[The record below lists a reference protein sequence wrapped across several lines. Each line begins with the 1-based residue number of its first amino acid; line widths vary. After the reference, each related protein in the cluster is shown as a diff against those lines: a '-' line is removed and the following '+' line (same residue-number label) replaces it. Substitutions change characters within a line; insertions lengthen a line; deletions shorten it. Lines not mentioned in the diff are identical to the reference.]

1 MLYTKMASRKH
12 GEKNMV
18 SRDFGNLSDD
28 DLRLLEEIVAKE
40 FANAKSNQSPNSAR
54 LLRIYNALRSQRNLL
69 TMPKW

>member
-1 MLYTKMASRKH
+1 
-12 GEKNMV
+12 MV

>member
-1 MLYTKMASRKH
+1 
-12 GEKNMV
+12 MV
-18 SRDFGNLSDD
+18 SKDFGNLTDD
-28 DLRLLEEIVAKE
+28 DLKLLEEIVAKE

>member
-1 MLYTKMASRKH
+1 MASRKH
-12 GEKNMV
+12 GGKNMV

-40 FANAKSNQSPNSAR
+40 FATAKSENSANSTR

>member
-1 MLYTKMASRKH
+1 MASRKH

-40 FANAKSNQSPNSAR
+40 FASAKSNQSPNSAR

>member
-1 MLYTKMASRKH
+1 
-12 GEKNMV
+12 MV

-28 DLRLLEEIVAKE
+28 DLRLLEEIIAKE
-40 FANAKSNQSPNSAR
+40 FAAAKSEHSANSPR

>member
-1 MLYTKMASRKH
+1 MASRKH

>member
-1 MLYTKMASRKH
+1 
-12 GEKNMV
+12 MV

-40 FANAKSNQSPNSAR
+40 FASAKSNQSPNSAR

>member
-1 MLYTKMASRKH
+1 
-12 GEKNMV
+12 MV

-40 FANAKSNQSPNSAR
+40 FATAKSENSANSTR